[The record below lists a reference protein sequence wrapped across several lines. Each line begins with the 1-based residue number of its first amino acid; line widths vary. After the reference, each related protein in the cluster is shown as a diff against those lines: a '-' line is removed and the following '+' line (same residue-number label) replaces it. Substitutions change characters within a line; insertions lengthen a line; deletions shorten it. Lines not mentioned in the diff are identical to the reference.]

1 MARAKRKRN
10 KTVAEEMLEG
20 LQAFAR
26 DLKKLPADEVKTK
39 YRHRTVEVDFRRR
52 TYDGEDVKQLR
63 NSMGCSQKIF
73 ADFMGVSL
81 GALRNWEQGI
91 RPVSGIA
98 ARMFDEMRINPG
110 YWKIRLHQSLKQRKA
125 G

>member
-1 MARAKRKRN
+1 
-10 KTVAEEMLEG
+10 MLDG

-26 DLKKLPADEVKTK
+26 DLSALPSEQVKKK
-39 YRHRTVEVDFRRR
+39 YRHRAVQVAFQPRV
-52 TYDGEDVKQLR
+52 YDASDVKSLR
-63 NSMGCSQKIF
+63 ASMDCSQTVF
-73 ADFMGVSL
+73 ADFLGISL
-81 GALRNWEQGI
+81 GTLRNWEQGI

-110 YWKIRLHQSLKQRKA
+110 YWKIRLRQLLKERKA